1 MPRHPHKTATREKRA
16 ARVLSDRQERA
27 AFERRC
33 DLAPLARSARGVK
46 FSPGY
51 VSNVGAALLAAFER
65 EGV

>member
-1 MPRHPHKTATREKRA
+1 MPRHPHKQATRDKRA
-16 ARVLSDRQERA
+16 ASILSERQARA

-33 DLAPLARSARGVK
+33 ELAPLARTARGVK

-51 VSNVGAALLAAFER
+51 VSSVGAALLAAFDR